1 MSFQSYCPSLS
12 MMHFTSWGT
21 TEVVVSRWGQGFTKA
36 VPCGHSGVL
45 EILGIVKNV
54 SEIQNLVHNN
64 PLKERGNGN
73 KQRILLKTK
82 MGRRK
87 KIQETV
93 LLHRRQPKANKT
105 TLKNEV
111 CFAFWKSIPA
121 PALLHPLHLLYIETW
136 GDSLMRREGGMS
148 TDW

>member
-1 MSFQSYCPSLS
+1 M
-12 MMHFTSWGT
+12 
-21 TEVVVSRWGQGFTKA
+21 
-36 VPCGHSGVL
+36 PCGHSDVL
-45 EILGIVKNV
+45 EMLGIVKNE

-111 CFAFWKSIPA
+111 CFAF
-121 PALLHPLHLLYIETW
+121 
-136 GDSLMRREGGMS
+136 
-148 TDW
+148 